1 MEERYLRVILRNTM
15 GNGSGKRLNER
26 KEKGKRVKKTAK
38 IIPKSSVNT
47 SAAVSTTLAKSPSPV
62 QDLVSSSPMLL
73 LGKAACSACLASSL
87 PLTCCGP
94 KKGKA
99 QASGKKLLF
108 HSVPTPRKFLRDTT
122 IDKRCGGG
130 IGRSQMMSEEA
141 GWLNF

>member
-1 MEERYLRVILRNTM
+1 MLSLF
-15 GNGSGKRLNER
+15 GLL
-26 KEKGKRVKKTAK
+26 
-38 IIPKSSVNT
+38 SV
-47 SAAVSTTLAKSPSPV
+47 
-62 QDLVSSSPMLL
+62 
-73 LGKAACSACLASSL
+73 
-87 PLTCCGP
+87 PLICCGP

-130 IGRSQMMSEEA
+130 IGRSQTMSEEA